1 MEIAQII
8 LALSVI
14 FILAK
19 VSSRI
24 FAKLGMPGLIGEII
38 LGVLIVS
45 ISIGD
50 YSLMDWISTEF
61 DPASGSS
68 HTVHEILEVF
78 SELGVIFLLFMVG
91 LETKVTDLTSV
102 GKAALLVAVMGVVV
116 PFIVGYLFISITGGD
131 MYSSMFM
138 GAAMVATSVGITAR
152 VIKDM
157 KLMDAKESRIIIGA
171 AVIDDILGMIV
182 LAIVSGMAKTGE
194 IDVVNILVVSL
205 TAVVFVLAVLL
216 IAGKV
221 IPVIYDAIQQKR
233 ADRLLNDPNYI
244 PPGYNMLVIAIA
256 TCLVF
261 AYVADMVGLAMIIG
275 AFLAGMLFAEHAWE
289 WKLEEK
295 FESISAFFVSFF
307 FVYVGMNVEISVFI
321 DDPALI
327 GTAAILIILA
337 CLTKFVGC
345 GFGAKIADPHMEMS
359 SVSIIGV
366 GMMPR
371 GEVGIIVALLGTS
384 IFVAGVPV
392 LSSELY
398 AIIVMMCIATTIIA
412 PPILSVLYKRKY
424 NSPYEIR
431 DSDRL

>member
-24 FAKLGMPGLIGEII
+24 FAKLGMPGLIGEIL

-45 ISIGD
+45 VSIGD
-50 YSLMDWISTEF
+50 YGLMDWISTEF

-68 HTVHEILEVF
+68 HTIHEILEVF

-116 PFIVGYLFISITGGD
+116 PFIVGYLFITLTGGD
-131 MYSSMFM
+131 LYSSMFM

-182 LAIVSGMAKTGE
+182 LAIVSGMARTGE
-194 IDVVNILVVSL
+194 IDIMNIVVVSL

-221 IPVIYDAIQQKR
+221 IPIIYDTIQQKR
-233 ADRLLNDPNYI
+233 ADRLLKDPNYI

-261 AYVADMVGLAMIIG
+261 AYVADMAGLAMIIG

-327 GTAAILIILA
+327 GTAVILIILA

-345 GFGAKIADPHMEMS
+345 GLGAKIADPHMEMS

-366 GMMPR
+366 GMVPR

-412 PPILSVLYKRKY
+412 PPILSVLYKKKY
-424 NSPYEIR
+424 DSPYEIR

>member
-1 MEIAQII
+1 MEIAQVI
-8 LALSVI
+8 LALAII

-24 FAKLGMPGLIGEII
+24 FTKLGVPGLIGEII

-45 ISIGD
+45 ITIGD
-50 YSLMDWISTEF
+50 YKILDWISTQF
-61 DPASGSS
+61 DPASNSS
-68 HTVHEILEVF
+68 ATVHEILEVF
-78 SELGVIFLLFMVG
+78 SELGVIFLLFTVG

-102 GKAALLVAVMGVVV
+102 GKAALLVAIMGVVV
-116 PFIVGYLFISITGGD
+116 PFIVGYLFITVTDGD

-194 IDVVNILVVSL
+194 VDIVNVLTISI
-205 TAVVFVLAVLL
+205 TAVAFVLIVLF
-216 IAGKV
+216 IAGK
-221 IPVIYDAIQQKR
+221 ILPKIYDSIQQKR
-233 ADRLLNDPNYI
+233 ADRLLQDPNYI
-244 PPGYNMLVIAIA
+244 PPGYNMFVVAIA

-261 AYVADMVGLAMIIG
+261 AYIADVVGLAMIIG

-307 FVYVGMNVEISVFI
+307 FVYVGMNVDIQVFL
-321 DDPALI
+321 DDPALL
-327 GTAAILIILA
+327 GTAAILIVLA
-337 CLTKFVGC
+337 CITKFVGC
-345 GFGAKIADPHMEMS
+345 GLGAKIAEPHMETS
-359 SVSIIGV
+359 SASIIGV

-371 GEVGIIVALLGTS
+371 GEVGIIVALLGTT
-384 IFVAGVPV
+384 ILVDGVAV
-392 LSSELY
+392 LTPELY
-398 AIIVMMCIATTIIA
+398 GIIVMMCIATTIIA
-412 PPILSVLYKRKY
+412 PPILSILFRKKY
-424 NSPYEIR
+424 TSPYEIR